1 MTKWLL
7 RALAFAA
14 AMVVLRVI
22 QGLLINA
29 FEAQSGLISVVLLL
43 IFVAAVLLWG
53 VLDGRADARANPDPD
68 RRRDLATTWL
78 VAGLVAG
85 VIGGVVAWLVSLFD
99 KAIYVGTLI
108 NELTTFAAFT
118 ALLVFVPAM
127 LGAMIGRWTVDRQ
140 YAKAPQTHHGLA
152 AHEEGGSD
160 TDVFASVGSGHAADG
175 GAATESARSP
185 SGSEART
192 EEFPRDTDQTPSPS
206 EAPSEAKT
214 ADIPTEETKRDDR
227 SS

>member
-22 QGLLINA
+22 QGVLINA
-29 FEAQSGLISVVLLL
+29 FESQSGLISVVLLL
-43 IFVAAVLLWG
+43 LFVAAVLLWG

-85 VIGGVVAWLVSLFD
+85 VIGGVVAWVVSLFD

-127 LGAMIGRWTVDRQ
+127 LGAMVGRWTLDRQ
-140 YAKAPQTHHGLA
+140 YAKAPQQHHGLA

-160 TDVFASVGSGHAADG
+160 TDVFAAVGAGQTADG
-175 GAATESARSP
+175 GAATEAA
-185 SGSEART
+185 GART
-192 EEFPRDTDQTPSPS
+192 EEFPRDTDQTTSSS
-206 EAPSEAKT
+206 EAPSEART